1 MKRLLR
7 GNISGG
13 LNQAGVP
20 MRREK
25 WTDLKSIEKI
35 AFSNCFNVVSVKE
48 VRAEKDAQ
56 FPGSG

>member
-1 MKRLLR
+1 MVVHKP
-7 GNISGG
+7 GWCANE
-13 LNQAGVP
+13 
-20 MRREK
+20 REK

>member
-35 AFSNCFNVVSVKE
+35 AFSNCFNVVSEKE
-48 VRAEKDAQ
+48 VRAE
-56 FPGSG
+56 